1 MPNTYFKQTQGY
13 RPSAGPGRA
22 KGSTNVLSRS
32 IREGLLAVWHRCGS
46 VEGMV
51 QWVERDD
58 SNRTAFYGFLTK
70 LLPAELAEAGYGS
83 GITVIV
89 QRSISK
95 DTEVMSTGHDVLPA
109 TGGEI
114 PDSRGQGM
122 GPDLGTLTHES
133 QLTHEESGVP
143 TQSGAGGTGGYFGRA
158 RTGKGSPTGGHAGG
172 GGA

>member
-95 DTEVMSTGHDVLPA
+95 DTEVMSTGHDVA
-109 TGGEI
+109 RIEGGDN

-122 GPDLGTLTHES
+122 GPDLGTLTHEES
-133 QLTHEESGVP
+133 GTQPLTHDSTEKAE
-143 TQSGAGGTGGYFGRA
+143 GYFGRA
-158 RTGKGSPTGGHAGG
+158 RTGKGSPIGG
-172 GGA
+172 

>member
-1 MPNTYFKQTQGY
+1 
-13 RPSAGPGRA
+13 
-22 KGSTNVLSRS
+22 
-32 IREGLLAVWHRCGS
+32 
-46 VEGMV
+46 MV

-122 GPDLGTLTHES
+122 GPDLGTLTHEHS
-133 QLTHEESGVP
+133 GTQPLTHEESGVP

>member
-1 MPNTYFKQTQGY
+1 
-13 RPSAGPGRA
+13 
-22 KGSTNVLSRS
+22 
-32 IREGLLAVWHRCGS
+32 
-46 VEGMV
+46 MV

-122 GPDLGTLTHES
+122 GPDLGTLTHDSGGS
-133 QLTHEESGVP
+133 QTPMHDS
-143 TQSGAGGTGGYFGRA
+143 SGAEPLTSQGGYFGRA
-158 RTGKGSPTGGHAGG
+158 REGKGSPTGGGVVQG
-172 GGA
+172 RSE